1 MIKKIWSFIM
11 SVVMFLCALFGIDIG
26 GGSGET
32 GEMITCNDEKT
43 IVTVSLDE
51 NPSTGYGWEYALSAD
66 GIVTLTADEYHPD
79 ETEPGVAGAGGV
91 RSLSFAGVREGT
103 VELTL
108 SYQRAWE
115 GDPIR
120 TVVIR
125 ITVSA
130 DLHVTAALVSD
141 DV

>member
-32 GEMITCNDEKT
+32 GEMITYNDEKT

-91 RSLSFAGVREGT
+91 PDVLRRAYRDADERVRALQPAMRRVDHDRPRRHMGRRQLFT
-103 VELTL
+103 V
-108 SYQRAWE
+108 
-115 GDPIR
+115 
-120 TVVIR
+120 
-125 ITVSA
+125 
-130 DLHVTAALVSD
+130 HFH
-141 DV
+141 